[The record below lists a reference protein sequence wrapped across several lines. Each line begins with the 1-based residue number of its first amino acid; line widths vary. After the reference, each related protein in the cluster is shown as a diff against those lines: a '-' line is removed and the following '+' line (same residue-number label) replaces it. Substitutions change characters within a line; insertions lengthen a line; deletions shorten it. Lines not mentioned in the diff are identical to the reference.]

1 MDQEAFARLQRLSCE
16 LTSNNALLP
25 IAAAAVAL
33 GRENAVST
41 PRINT
46 QLAGRVPTNRIGQAL
61 ARLCRLGV
69 MNELPYAGRPHAR
82 LYEVI
87 PGPFWV
93 FIKDWVLNTK
103 VDLVDR

>member
-1 MDQEAFARLQRLSCE
+1 MDRVAFDRLQRLSCE
-16 LTSNNALLP
+16 LAGNNALLP
-25 IAAAAVAL
+25 VAAAAVAL
-33 GRENAVST
+33 GHENAVST

-82 LYEVI
+82 LYEI
-87 PGPFWV
+87 TPGPFWV
-93 FIKDWVLNTK
+93 FIEDWVLNTK
-103 VDLVDR
+103 VDLVGR